1 MAGTV
6 LDLTTGKPK
15 CEHSLIEDVTVTRW
29 KDGKYITLE
38 KQTLPIGPKAK
49 KSFTYFT
56 NIVVGDYHYFRS
68 FSGFLIGRIQLST
81 GKVEYLQVPVQIVRK
96 KDQPEETLWSKHL
109 PNDMKTANGFMATQ
123 DKRNAGNGW
132 GHVTAAPPI
141 VVGNY
146 IYWPTMVGM
155 VYVIDSTSKNLD
167 ASSIAG
173 LSDLGLA
180 GQTWSLS
187 SLSFSDGKLY
197 ARTLKEL
204 ICFEK

>member
-1 MAGTV
+1 
-6 LDLTTGKPK
+6 
-15 CEHSLIEDVTVTRW
+15 
-29 KDGKYITLE
+29 
-38 KQTLPIGPKAK
+38 
-49 KSFTYFT
+49 
-56 NIVVGDYHYFRS
+56 
-68 FSGFLIGRIQLST
+68 
-81 GKVEYLQVPVQIVRK
+81 
-96 KDQPEETLWSKHL
+96 
-109 PNDMKTANGFMATQ
+109 MKTANGFMATQ

-141 VVGNY
+141 VVSNY